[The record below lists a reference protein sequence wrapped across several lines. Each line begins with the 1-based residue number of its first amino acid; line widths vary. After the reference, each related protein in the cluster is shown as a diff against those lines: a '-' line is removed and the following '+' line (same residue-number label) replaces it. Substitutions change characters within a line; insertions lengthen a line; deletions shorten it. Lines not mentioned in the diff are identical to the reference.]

1 MNFSS
6 TMQSIADQVE
16 GSFSEYDENIAVLI
30 VPVDEHRFQTV
41 YCYNE
46 GPKGFRFIS
55 KVCETDDSL
64 PYKAMVEESSDLLYA
79 SFYIEND
86 FLYVRATTFIGGDD
100 DEAGL
105 KQLLVE
111 VAQIA
116 DKWENKLTGAD
127 VQ

>member
-6 TMQSIADQVE
+6 TMQSIAEQVE

-46 GPKGFRFIS
+46 GEKGYRFIS
-55 KVCETDDSL
+55 KVCETDDNL

-79 SFYIEND
+79 SFYIESD
-86 FLYVRATTFIGGDD
+86 FLYVRATTFISGNE
-100 DEAGL
+100 EAGL
-105 KQLLVE
+105 KELLVE

>member
-6 TMQSIADQVE
+6 TMQSIADKVE

-46 GPKGFRFIS
+46 GPKGYRFIS
-55 KVCETDDSL
+55 KVCEVEEGL
-64 PYKAMVEESSDLLYA
+64 PYKEMVEESSDLLYA
-79 SFYIEND
+79 SFYIENN

-100 DEAGL
+100 EAGL
-105 KQLLVE
+105 KDLLVE

>member
-46 GPKGFRFIS
+46 GEKGLRFIT
-55 KVCETDDSL
+55 KVCE
-64 PYKAMVEESSDLLYA
+64 VEEQMPLKDLLDESADLLYA
-79 SFYIEND
+79 SFYVENN
-86 FLYVRATTFIGGDD
+86 FLYVRGTTFMTDS
-100 DEAGL
+100 EQGL
-105 KQLLVE
+105 KTMLVE

-127 VQ
+127 VH

>member
-6 TMQSIADQVE
+6 IMQSLADKVE

-46 GPKGFRFIS
+46 GPKGIRFIS
-55 KVCETDDSL
+55 KVCEAEENI
-64 PYKAMVEESSDLLYA
+64 PFKEMVEVSSELLYA
-79 SFYIEND
+79 SFYIENN
-86 FLYVRATTFIGGDD
+86 FLYVRATTFMPGSDS
-100 DEAGL
+100 EPGL
-105 KQLLVE
+105 KDLLVE
-111 VAQIA
+111 VSQIA

-127 VQ
+127 VH

>member
-6 TMQSIADQVE
+6 TMQSIADKVE

-41 YCYNE
+41 YCYHE
-46 GPKGFRFIS
+46 GPKGIRYIT
-55 KVCETDDSL
+55 KVCEVEENM
-64 PYKAMVEESSDLLYA
+64 PFREMVEASSDLLYA

-86 FLYVRATTFIGGDD
+86 FIYVRATTFLTDNED
-100 DEAGL
+100 GL
-105 KQLLVE
+105 KEMLLE
-111 VAQIA
+111 LSQIA

-127 VQ
+127 VH

>member
-6 TMQSIADQVE
+6 TMQSLADQVE

-30 VPVDEHRFQTV
+30 VPIDEHRFQTV

-46 GPKGFRFIS
+46 GPKGIRFIS
-55 KVCETDDSL
+55 KVCE
-64 PYKAMVEESSDLLYA
+64 VEENMPFQELLNESSDLLYA
-79 SFYIEND
+79 CFYIENN
-86 FLYVRATTFIGGDD
+86 FLYVRGTTFMAGS
-100 DEAGL
+100 EEGL
-105 KQLLVE
+105 KDMMVE

-127 VQ
+127 VH

>member
-6 TMQSIADQVE
+6 TMQSIADKVE

-46 GPKGFRFIS
+46 GVKGYRFIS
-55 KVCETDDSL
+55 KVCETDDNL
-64 PYKAMVEESSDLLYA
+64 PYKEMVKESSDLLYA
-79 SFYIEND
+79 SFYIENN
-86 FLYVRATTFIGGDD
+86 FLYVRATTFIGGN
-100 DEAGL
+100 EEEGL
-105 KQLLVE
+105 KELLVE

>member
-6 TMQSIADQVE
+6 TMQSLADQVE

-30 VPVDEHRFQTV
+30 VPIDEHRFQTV

-46 GPKGFRFIS
+46 GPKGIRFIS
-55 KVCETDDSL
+55 KVCE
-64 PYKAMVEESSDLLYA
+64 VEENMPFQELLKESSDLLYA
-79 SFYIEND
+79 CFYIENN
-86 FLYVRATTFIGGDD
+86 FLYVRATTFMAGT
-100 DEAGL
+100 EEGL
-105 KQLLVE
+105 KDMMVE

-127 VQ
+127 VH

>member
-46 GPKGFRFIS
+46 GEKGLRFIT
-55 KVCETDDSL
+55 KVCE
-64 PYKAMVEESSDLLYA
+64 VEDHMPLKDLLDESADLLYA
-79 SFYIEND
+79 SFYVENN
-86 FLYVRATTFIGGDD
+86 FLYVRGTTFMTDS
-100 DEAGL
+100 EQGL
-105 KQLLVE
+105 KNMLVE

-127 VQ
+127 VH

>member
-1 MNFSS
+1 MNFSK

-46 GPKGFRFIS
+46 GEKGLRFIT
-55 KVCETDDSL
+55 KVCE
-64 PYKAMVEESSDLLYA
+64 VEEQMPLKDLLNESADLLYA
-79 SFYIEND
+79 SFYVENN
-86 FLYVRATTFIGGDD
+86 FLYVRGTTFMTDS
-100 DEAGL
+100 EQGL
-105 KQLLVE
+105 KAMLVE

-127 VQ
+127 VH